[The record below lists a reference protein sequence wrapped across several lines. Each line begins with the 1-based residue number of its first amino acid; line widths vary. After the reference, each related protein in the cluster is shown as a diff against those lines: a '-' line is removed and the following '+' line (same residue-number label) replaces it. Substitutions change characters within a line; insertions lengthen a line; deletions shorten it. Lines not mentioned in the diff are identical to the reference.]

1 MPVTRRTLLG
11 LGLVGG
17 AAALTGC
24 ADPARTGTPTFVGNT
39 TAAPAVAGSATAGP
53 DPSAHAGLGSA
64 DPTGP
69 SPTAAGGGT
78 PISGEIPHPALTDVL
93 RRYLKPTSDNP
104 GHPSYAGA
112 VAVVTVAGR
121 TVARLAVGDALRYAA
136 GPVEL
141 PAGQRV
147 PMRPDSI
154 HDLASITKVHT
165 AILALRQVDAG
176 RVDLDAPVVEYLP
189 EFDGPGKTAITV
201 AMLLTHTSGL
211 PVGAKISQISGR
223 DARWQAVLTTG
234 IIDGATPGDTFRY
247 SSVGLMVLGRIIE
260 KVTGQGLAEAL
271 RTGLTGPLGLADTG
285 YTPTD
290 RYPSADIAARMAA
303 TDARSSRGL
312 LRGIVHDDVA
322 NQLGGIA
329 GHAGIFATADDVAA
343 VGNLLLGGGSH
354 NGVRI
359 LSPAICQRML
369 TNANTGLP
377 AIDPERPQRTS
388 DHGLGVVL
396 NQPWFMGALAGPR
409 SFGHTGF
416 SGTSLVVDPDR
427 KLVFALL
434 TNRAHP
440 NWSWANPDP
449 ARVAAANIVARDFG

>member
-1 MPVTRRTLLG
+1 ML
-11 LGLVGG
+11 
-17 AAALTGC
+17 AGC
-24 ADPARTGTPTFVGNT
+24 ADPGRTGTPVFVGDT
-39 TAAPAVAGSATAGP
+39 TAAPAATGAATASP

-64 DPTGP
+64 DPASPT
-69 SPTAAGGGT
+69 PTAAAGG
-78 PISGEIPHPALTDVL
+78 PVSGEIPHQALTDVL
-93 RRYLKPTSDNP
+93 RKYLKPTGDNP
-104 GHPSYAGA
+104 GGHPSYAGA

-121 TVARLAVGDALRYAA
+121 TVARLAVGDAVRYAA

-141 PAGQRV
+141 PADQRV

-154 HDLASITKVHT
+154 HDLASITKVYT

-176 RVDLDAPVVEYLP
+176 RIDLDAPVADYLP
-189 EFDGPGKTAITV
+189 EFDGPGKAAITV

-211 PVGAKISQISGR
+211 PIGAKISQISGH
-223 DARWQAVLTTG
+223 DARWRAVLDTG
-234 IIDGATPGDTFRY
+234 LVDSATPGTTMRY

-260 KVTGQGLAEAL
+260 KVTGQGLADAL
-271 RTGLTGPLGLADTG
+271 RSGLTGPLGLTDTG
-285 YTPTD
+285 FTPTD
-290 RYPSADIAARMAA
+290 RYPAADLAARVAA

-312 LRGIVHDDVA
+312 LRGVVHDDVA
-322 NQLGGIA
+322 NQLGGVA

-343 VGNLLLGGGSH
+343 IGNLLLGGGSH
-354 NGVRI
+354 NGVRV
-359 LSPAICQRML
+359 LSAATCQRML

-377 AIDPERPQRTS
+377 AIDPERPQRTA

-396 NQPWFMGALAGPR
+396 NQPWFMGNLTGPR

-427 KLVFALL
+427 DLVLALL

-440 NWSWANPDP
+440 NWSWADPDP
-449 ARVAAANIVARDFG
+449 VRVAAANVVARDFG